1 MRALIKI
8 IIIFFISFENQAQIL
23 ISEDF
28 ESGGLNPLITYET
41 VGSFS
46 SQPGIKNNTNFGS
59 TNVFSFGK
67 STCSASCFNN
77 FKTTLIITFLNP
89 TFVESIN
96 WSEMEIDNNWGSQ
109 GQLLLDDVVF
119 SGVTLGAQPVNSGVP
134 DNSARNQNHIIN
146 QTVTSIKFVVN
157 DITNL
162 SEIIID
168 NLQITGT
175 PTQNLVVAYEY
186 WFDNDYSNKITNTT
200 PNLQQV
206 DITTNIETNA
216 LNLGLH
222 TINFRFKDNLG
233 EWSTILSS
241 YFYKTPPNLNI
252 TSPKI
257 VEFEYWFDDDYA
269 NKIVSPA
276 SNAASFSINTNE
288 DISTLSDGLH
298 AINTR
303 FKDEENNWSSIQS
316 DFFYKIPLNLNIISP
331 KIVEFEYWFDDDYA
345 NKIVSPGSNVAS
357 FSINTNEDV
366 STLPD
371 GLHAINARFKDEE
384 NNWSIVQS
392 NFFYKTPNNT
402 IILKDITAYEYWFND
417 DYANVTNLTIG
428 PNQLENLNTFV
439 VPENTGLGIGNH
451 HINIRFQDSNGK
463 WSSILSEPFDIIT
476 LDTPNIETLKNLVIY
491 PNPSNGELNIDFG
504 KNYNH
509 INISAYDTNGKKVY
523 ETSNQNSLN
532 LKIQLNLPAGFY
544 LITITADNK
553 NTTRKLIIK

>member
-288 DISTLSDGLH
+288 D
-298 AINTR
+298 
-303 FKDEENNWSSIQS
+303 
-316 DFFYKIPLNLNIISP
+316 
-331 KIVEFEYWFDDDYA
+331 
-345 NKIVSPGSNVAS
+345 
-357 FSINTNEDV
+357 V

>member
-134 DNSARNQNHIIN
+134 DNSTRNQNHIIN

>member
-1 MRALIKI
+1 MRALII

-41 VGSFS
+41 VGSFT

-134 DNSARNQNHIIN
+134 DNSTRNQNHIIN
-146 QTVTSIKFVVN
+146 QTVTTIKLVVS

-168 NLQITGT
+168 NLQINGT

-288 DISTLSDGLH
+288 DVSTLTDGLH

-316 DFFYKIPLNLNIISP
+316 DFFYKIPQNLDIVNP
-331 KIVEFEYWFDDDYA
+331 KIIEFEYWFDDDYA
-345 NKIVSPGSNVAS
+345 NKIVSLASNVTS

-366 STLPD
+366 STLSD

>member
-41 VGSFS
+41 VGSFT

-288 DISTLSDGLH
+288 DVSTLPDGLH